1 MIAMA
6 FSVAAILA
14 VALLTGP
21 WPPLLVAA
29 ALTWLAFIVAVC
41 VAGLV
46 WQGLEYGR
54 EQRIERVAKLA
65 ELERW
70 LESDQ
75 INESE
80 EER

>member
-6 FSVAAILA
+6 LSVAAILA
-14 VALLTGP
+14 VAMLTGP
-21 WPPLLVAA
+21 WPPVLVAA
-29 ALTWLAFIVAVC
+29 ALAWLACIVAVS

-54 EQRIERVAKLA
+54 EQRIERAARQA

-70 LESDQ
+70 FDAE
-75 INESE
+75 
-80 EER
+80 